1 MMINSHV
8 TMFALL
14 GGGVRDIELGFGL
27 ERKESSNE
35 DSKALLS
42 L

>member
-1 MMINSHV
+1 MMINSHM

-27 ERKESSNE
+27 EKKESSNK
-35 DSKALLS
+35 DQRLY
-42 L
+42 